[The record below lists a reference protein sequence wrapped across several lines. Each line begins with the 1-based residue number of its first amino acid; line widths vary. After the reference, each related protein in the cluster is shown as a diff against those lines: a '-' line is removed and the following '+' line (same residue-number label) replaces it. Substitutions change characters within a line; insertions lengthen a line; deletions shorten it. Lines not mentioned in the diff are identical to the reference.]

1 MTWFDAPSVFAVM
14 PDAAALLAM
23 GSPPDP
29 NQPVWLTLLPF
40 AMILGIFY
48 FVILLPMRRRQKKV
62 QTFQESLKAGD
73 KVITTSGIYGTVVKV
88 SDTSVHLQIAEKVRI
103 EVARASVGGY
113 QGQEPVVQE
122 QSGL

>member
-1 MTWFDAPSVFAVM
+1 MTWFDAPFASAVT
-14 PDAAALLAM
+14 PDAAPILAM
-23 GSPPDP
+23 AAPADGSAPIWV
-29 NQPVWLTLLPF
+29 QLVPF

-62 QTFQESLKAGD
+62 QSFQESLKAGD
-73 KVITTSGIYGTVVKV
+73 KVITTSGIYGTIVKV
-88 SDTSVHLQIAEKVRI
+88 SDASVQLQIAEKVKI

-122 QSGL
+122 STGL

>member
-1 MTWFDAPSVFAVM
+1 MTWFDAPSIAVTH
-14 PDAAALLAM
+14 AAAPLLAM
-23 GSPPDP
+23 GAPPDP

-62 QTFQESLKAGD
+62 QTFQDSLKAGD
-73 KVITTSGIYGTVVKV
+73 KVIMTSGIYGTVVKV
-88 SDTSVHLQIAEKVRI
+88 NDASVTLQIAEKVRI

-122 QSGL
+122 STGL

>member
-1 MTWFDAPSVFAVM
+1 MTWFAAPSLAVT
-14 PDAAALLAM
+14 PDTFALLAM
-23 GSPPDP
+23 GAPPDP

-62 QTFQESLKAGD
+62 QTFQDSLKAGD

-88 SDTSVHLQIAEKVRI
+88 GDASVQLQIAEKVRI

-122 QSGL
+122 STGL

>member
-1 MTWFDAPSVFAVM
+1 MTWFDAPSFAVTH
-14 PDAAALLAM
+14 AAAPLLAM
-23 GSPPDP
+23 GAPPDP

-62 QTFQESLKAGD
+62 QTFQDSLKPGD

-88 SDTSVHLQIAEKVRI
+88 GDASVQLQIAEKVRI

-122 QSGL
+122 STGL